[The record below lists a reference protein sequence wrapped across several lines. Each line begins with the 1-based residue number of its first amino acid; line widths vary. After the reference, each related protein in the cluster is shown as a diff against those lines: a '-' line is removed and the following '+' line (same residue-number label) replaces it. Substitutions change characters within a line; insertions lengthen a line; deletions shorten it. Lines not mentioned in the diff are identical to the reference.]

1 MIRYLTTIAV
11 TAGLTFA
18 VFILIGLIIISTYI
32 VALQ

>member
-18 VFILIGLIIISTYI
+18 VFIGLIIISTYT